1 MGIPSGM
8 ELALIIAVIVLLFG
22 GKKLPEL
29 AKGLGTGIKDF
40 KKAIREDEEL
50 IKSEETKSKLT

>member
-8 ELALIIAVIVLLFG
+8 ELVLIIAVIVLLFG

-50 IKSEETKSKLT
+50 PKAEETKSKLT

>member
-8 ELALIIAVIVLLFG
+8 ELALIIVVIILLFG

-40 KKAIREDEEL
+40 KKAIQEDVESP
-50 IKSEETKSKLT
+50 KVEETKSKLT

>member
-50 IKSEETKSKLT
+50 PKAEETKSKLT